1 MSHKNKI
8 IFVLVTA
15 IAIFQCNAEQ
25 TGDQFKEK
33 VLYNL
38 QGGSGGAYIYSG
50 LISATDGN
58 FYGTTDSGGEYGFG
72 TIFNLTPHGK
82 QQVLYS
88 FKGAND
94 GMNPDASLVQGADGD
109 LYGTTTG
116 GGSSSFCDGGC
127 GTVFKITPQGAKTIL
142 YNFQGGS
149 DGTVPD
155 AGLIQGQDGN
165 FYGATTTGGDV
176 NCNDGLG
183 CGTIFKITP
192 QGQETVLYSFHWK
205 TDGAF
210 PLSTLIYGNDGN
222 LYGTTEWGGNKN
234 LGNVFKIT
242 TQGQETVLYS
252 FQIGGDG
259 SNPEGSLVQDSDGN
273 LYGTTV
279 TGGDSGNGVVFKIT
293 PQGQETILH
302 KFEQNQTDGVSP
314 RSGLIQGMDGAFYG
328 TTFGGGKDNSGVVFK
343 ITPQGQETILH
354 TFKENQIDVQYPHA
368 ALTQDSKGNLYGTS
382 FGGGKYG
389 FGTIYKIKDM
399 SQN

>member
-1 MSHKNKI
+1 MTVDQISGHI
-8 IFVLVTA
+8 I
-15 IAIFQCNAEQ
+15 
-25 TGDQFKEK
+25 
-33 VLYNL
+33 
-38 QGGSGGAYIYSG
+38 
-50 LISATDGN
+50 
-58 FYGTTDSGGEYGFG
+58 
-72 TIFNLTPHGK
+72 
-82 QQVLYS
+82 
-88 FKGAND
+88 
-94 GMNPDASLVQGADGD
+94 PDASLVQGADGD

-354 TFKENQIDVQYPHA
+354 TFKENQIDGQYPHA